1 MKVLIIDN
9 NDDIAKDISF
19 CLQVRYPDANI
30 TSVANGENGVRLVKS
45 ESPELVLVNSSL
57 PDISTL
63 DVINKIR
70 EFSDVAMLV
79 ITDEENPLERAKEL
93 EAGADE
99 YVAKPFTPIE
109 LLAKVRALLRRVEGS
124 GFQQE
129 GAVKIGDELSVNF
142 GKREVYLAGQR
153 IKLTPIEFDL
163 LSTLIKNEGRV
174 LTHSF
179 LLGKVWGIEDNS
191 DMSYIK
197 KYISRLRSKLRFNG
211 TMSKIIFTERGVGYR
226 FVRPG

>member
-9 NDDIAKDISF
+9 NEDVVKDISF

-30 TSVANGENGVRLVKS
+30 TSVGNGENGVRLVKN

-79 ITDEENPLERAKEL
+79 ITDDDNPLERAKEL

-99 YVAKPFTPIE
+99 YVTKPFTPIE
-109 LLAKVRALLRRVEGS
+109 FLAKVRALLRRVEGS
-124 GFQQE
+124 GLE
-129 GAVKIGDELSVNF
+129 S
-142 GKREVYLAGQR
+142 
-153 IKLTPIEFDL
+153 
-163 LSTLIKNEGRV
+163 
-174 LTHSF
+174 
-179 LLGKVWGIEDNS
+179 
-191 DMSYIK
+191 
-197 KYISRLRSKLRFNG
+197 
-211 TMSKIIFTERGVGYR
+211 
-226 FVRPG
+226 